1 MIYEIFFLNLIFNK
15 ICCQEPAFYIFWSNW
30 LSCYSFLIV
39 QLYQYNLELSR
50 LSSDRKHGTSIKC
63 AENAYI
69 FYVYSID
76 LDIK

>member
-1 MIYEIFFLNLIFNK
+1 MRFFFLNLIFNK
-15 ICCQEPAFYIFWSNW
+15 ICCQEPAFYIFRSNW
-30 LSCYSFLIV
+30 LSCYTFLIV

-69 FYVYSID
+69 LCLALS
-76 LDIK
+76 